1 MVGGGKGYQDEG
13 TVSTPAIQYS
23 GPHVSEEV
31 PWDTRRHLQLL
42 YQKLGNHTQAFALQA
57 KQIAAIKAGSTTTS
71 IEEVGGA
78 SGGGG
83 ANQFLGQGLIN
94 NQSGETS
101 YATGPGDNGIL
112 LILDDASA
120 VAVTLTTDAAPLY
133 MVITNLGAGT
143 VTLTPSTGTINGG
156 ATLALLQNQT
166 VLASCDSTN
175 WYTTAVPV
183 PPENTPAVAG
193 EYLTAYNAATGVFSQ
208 STPAGISATITTAK
222 LTVGG
227 TNGSQTFVGGI
238 LTAQTPAT

>member
-1 MVGGGKGYQDEG
+1 MR
-13 TVSTPAIQYS
+13 
-23 GPHVSEEV
+23 EEV

-94 NQSGETS
+94 NQTGETS

-156 ATLALLQNQT
+156 ASLSLLQNQT

-183 PPENTPAVAG
+183 PGRRTRPP
-193 EYLTAYNAATGVFSQ
+193 
-208 STPAGISATITTAK
+208 
-222 LTVGG
+222 
-227 TNGSQTFVGGI
+227 
-238 LTAQTPAT
+238 